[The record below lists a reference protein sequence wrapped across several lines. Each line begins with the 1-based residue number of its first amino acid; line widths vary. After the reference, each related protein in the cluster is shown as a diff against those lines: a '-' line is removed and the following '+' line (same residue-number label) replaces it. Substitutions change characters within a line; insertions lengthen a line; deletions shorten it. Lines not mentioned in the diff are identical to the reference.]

1 MGQRPKEL
9 IQKKQH
15 FAFYLV
21 SALFRNPLVKH
32 IRHIVPFLL
41 LLTVSTGATA
51 QIHEFGVWG
60 GITNYFGDLNTKT
73 SFKYVRP
80 GAGAFYRYN
89 IKYRGAWKTSINW
102 GIAEFKDSETKTDW
116 NLQRN
121 LSFKTNIFDLT
132 SVIEFNFLKYD
143 KESKKH
149 WFTPYLGTGIT
160 LLFFNPKAE
169 YKGKWYYLQPL
180 GTEGQNDPSYSGVK
194 KYRLFTFAIPIVGGF
209 KFSFKRNWNIAIEA
223 GVRKTFTDYLD
234 DVSGKYPSYASLPG
248 GSTGLAAALS
258 DRSGE
263 NGGEKIGKPGYQRGQ
278 SPKKDDYLMGGIT
291 ISYTI
296 MSIRCPSP
304 NGTYH

>member
-1 MGQRPKEL
+1 M
-9 IQKKQH
+9 KQVSH
-15 FAFYLV
+15 RVKADINRLV
-21 SALFRNPLVKH
+21 AIGCLS
-32 IRHIVPFLL
+32 IVCCLL
-41 LLTVSTGATA
+41 SVVCSA

-60 GITNYFGDLNTKT
+60 GMTNYFGDLNTKT
-73 SFKYVRP
+73 SFKFARP

-89 IKYRGAWKTSINW
+89 IKYRGAWKTSFNW
-102 GIAEFKDSETKTDW
+102 GTAEFDDAKTNIAW
-116 NLQRN
+116 NKQRN
-121 LSFKTNIFDLT
+121 LSFKTDIFDIT
-132 SVIEFNFLKYD
+132 SVIEFNFFKYD

-149 WFTPYLGTGIT
+149 WYTPYIGTGLTI
-160 LLFFNPKAE
+160 FFYNPKAQ
-169 YKGKWYYLQPL
+169 YNGKWYYLQPL

-194 KYRLFTFAIPIVGGF
+194 KYRLFNFAIPITGGF

-263 NGGEKIGKPGYQRGQ
+263 VGEKVGKPGYQRGQ
-278 SPKKDDYLMGGIT
+278 SPKKDDYFFGGIS

-296 MSIRCPSP
+296 MKIQCPTP
-304 NGTYH
+304 NSTYR